1 MAPFGNL
8 DPFGSFG
15 RTLITLGIVLVAVGF
30 LFLVAPKIPFLGRLP
45 GDIHYRGKNFGFHFP
60 LVTSIVISIILTILL
75 NLFTRR

>member
-15 RTLITLGIVLVAVGF
+15 RTLVTLGIILVVLGL
-30 LFLVAPKIPFLGRLP
+30 LFLAAPKIPFLGRLP
-45 GDIHYRGKNFGFHFP
+45 GDIHYRGKNFSFHFP
-60 LVTSIVISIILTILL
+60 LATSIVISIILTILL